1 MKKKNRKKLYIL
13 AIFFLGLSFSI
24 LGTGLY
30 LKTGISYAL
39 TNNGNDNNK
48 KITDKYNSSIM
59 FTIYKED
66 DVKLGTYNVPKE
78 TTLST
83 NPTNKQMAYL
93 LSKIS
98 TASISYS
105 DLNFDLQLKN
115 FIEKNDSSFDTTKYS
130 YFNIALKD
138 TISISSYEFKVY
150 EESFDY
156 LDSYSPNS
164 INVVKYMA
172 VCKIENMYFTISYNQ
187 DFLNDI
193 NTSYQ
198 DFISNLVK

>member
-1 MKKKNRKKLYIL
+1 MKKKLYIL

-30 LKTGISYAL
+30 LKTNISYAL
-39 TNNGNDNNK
+39 TNKNEKTNL
-48 KITDKYNSSIM
+48 IEDKYNSSIM

-66 DVKLGTYNVPKE
+66 DVKLGTYKVPKE

-105 DLNFDLQLKN
+105 DLTFDLNLKN
-115 FIEKNDSSFDTTKYS
+115 FIEKNDTSFDISKYS
-130 YFNIALKD
+130 YFNINLKD
-138 TISISSYEFKVY
+138 TINISSYEFKIY

-164 INVVKYMA
+164 INVVKYVA
-172 VCKIENMYFTISYNQ
+172 VCKIGNMYFSISYNE
-187 DFLNDI
+187 DFLKDI
-193 NTSYQ
+193 NTNYQ
-198 DFISNLVK
+198 DFISGLVK

>member
-1 MKKKNRKKLYIL
+1 MKKNKKLKLYIL
-13 AIFFLGLSFSI
+13 AVFFLGLSFSI

-30 LKTGISYAL
+30 LKTNISYAF
-39 TNNGNDNNK
+39 TKNGNK
-48 KITDKYNSSIM
+48 TSIVKDKYNSSIM

-105 DLNFDLQLKN
+105 NLDFDLQLKN
-115 FIEKNDSSFDTTKYS
+115 FIEKEDTSFDIEKYS
-130 YFNIALKD
+130 YFNIVLKD
-138 TISISSYEFKVY
+138 TIHISSYEFKVY

-156 LDSYSPNS
+156 LDTYSPNS
-164 INVVKYMA
+164 INVVKYIA